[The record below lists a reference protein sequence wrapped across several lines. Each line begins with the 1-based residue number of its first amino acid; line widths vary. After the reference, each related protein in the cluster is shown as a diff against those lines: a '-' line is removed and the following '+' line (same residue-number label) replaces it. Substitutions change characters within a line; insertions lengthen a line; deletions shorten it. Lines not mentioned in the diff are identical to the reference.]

1 MNRLRNRLI
10 LAFLAATVI
19 PLAATLW
26 ISTSLV
32 ERSLSYTTTKEL
44 DDISKSLEQTARE
57 FYQQARLALKADA
70 GTGRL
75 SPLRYASIEKERWPV
90 SIQEFFDSA
99 EVERFAL
106 SGSGGGRLDYVI
118 RHGEDVWVY
127 SRELGNVRMQQL
139 TEQYTS

>member
-70 GTGRL
+70 GAGRL
-75 SPLRYASIEKERWPV
+75 SPLRYASI
-90 SIQEFFDSA
+90 
-99 EVERFAL
+99 
-106 SGSGGGRLDYVI
+106 
-118 RHGEDVWVY
+118 
-127 SRELGNVRMQQL
+127 
-139 TEQYTS
+139 